1 MLFKVRF
8 EFLFMEGEF
17 KSKYIS
23 FILFYYKDV
32 LDFGIWFCLKYGKI
46 VVDGR
51 KKSFWI
57 NMRGY

>member
-1 MLFKVRF
+1 MLLKVRL
-8 EFLFMEGEF
+8 ESLFMEGEF
-17 KSKYIS
+17 KSKHTRS
-23 FILFYYKDV
+23 ILFHYKDA
-32 LDFGIWFCLKYGKI
+32 LDLGIWFCLKYGKI